1 LVAPAAS
8 SYDARW
14 EITVT
19 GEIEVCVGCIGR
31 AHGVRGEVSVEVRS
45 DQPEARFVIGAVLA
59 VRGKHPG
66 LPPSGTIGTIR
77 RHQDRLLVKFEE
89 IPDRNAAEAAR
100 GALLYVEVPTDE
112 APEDPEEF
120 YDHQLVG
127 LAVEDTEG
135 RSIGTVTEVLHNS
148 GQDLLVI
155 DAGGREVLV
164 PFVTALV
171 PTVDVAAGRIV
182 VADRP
187 GLVSGV
193 AEEARER

>member
-1 LVAPAAS
+1 MTA
-8 SYDARW
+8 D
-14 EITVT
+14 
-19 GEIEVCVGCIGR
+19 IEVCVGRIGK

-45 DQPEARFVIGAVLA
+45 DEPDLRFVPGATLT

-66 LPPSGTIGTIR
+66 LPPAMTIQTLR

-89 IPDRNAAEAAR
+89 VTDRNAAEAAR
-100 GALLYVEVPTDE
+100 GALLYVQVSAAESPD
-112 APEDPEEF
+112 DPEEF

-127 LAVEDTEG
+127 LAVEDTDG
-135 RSIGTVTEVLHNS
+135 TAIGVLTEVLHNA

-155 DAGGREVLV
+155 RSGDGSEGREVLV

-193 AEEARER
+193 AEEARES

>member
-1 LVAPAAS
+1 M
-8 SYDARW
+8 
-14 EITVT
+14 TN
-19 GEIEVCVGCIGR
+19 IEVCVGRIGK

-45 DQPEARFVIGAVLA
+45 DEPDQRFVTGATLA
-59 VRGKHPG
+59 VRSKHPG
-66 LPPSGTIGTIR
+66 LPTSVTIGTIR

-89 IPDRNAAEAAR
+89 IADRSAAEAAR
-100 GALLYVEVPTDE
+100 GALLYADVPAEESPD
-112 APEDPEEF
+112 DPEEY

-127 LAVEDTEG
+127 LAVEDTDG
-135 RSIGTVTEVLHNS
+135 TAIGVLAEVLHNA

-155 DAGGREVLV
+155 RAGEGADGREVLV

-171 PTVDVAAGRIV
+171 PTVDLAAGRIV

-193 AEEARER
+193 AEEARES

>member
-1 LVAPAAS
+1 MTA
-8 SYDARW
+8 
-14 EITVT
+14 
-19 GEIEVCVGCIGR
+19 EIEVCVGRIGK

-45 DQPEARFVIGAVLA
+45 DQPEQRFVAGATLA

-66 LPPSGTIGTIR
+66 LPPSATIDSIR

-100 GALLYVEVPTDE
+100 GALLYVDVPAGE
-112 APEDPEEF
+112 APDDPEEF

-127 LAVEDTEG
+127 LAVEDTDG
-135 RSIGTVTEVLHNS
+135 TAIGTVTEVLHNS

-155 DAGGREVLV
+155 TASDERGDGREVLV

-193 AEEARER
+193 AEEAREP